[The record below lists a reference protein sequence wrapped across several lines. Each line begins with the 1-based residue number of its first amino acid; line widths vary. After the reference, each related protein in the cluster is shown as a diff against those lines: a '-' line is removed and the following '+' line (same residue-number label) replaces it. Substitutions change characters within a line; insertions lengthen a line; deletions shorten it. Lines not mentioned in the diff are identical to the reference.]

1 MSAFTK
7 ITDPD
12 TLLELNAN
20 PEPAMSLI
28 SDEKVLKQLRE
39 GFSPEI
45 ETVLNSQIDKINTP
59 QTQDPETWADWISPA
74 LELSSALAV
83 IGPAT
88 AKGAAIGAPLGPAG
102 SVVGGLITGV
112 AASAAAVYAS
122 RFAGENIEDLNCR
135 SVFGYRISSCDG
147 TRHKNRCFK
156 CFAGAI

>member
-45 ETVLNSQIDKINTP
+45 DSTLDQSLRNLVSPEP
-59 QTQDPETWADWISPA
+59 EDPKTWADWISPL
-74 LELSSALAV
+74 LEEPSTQA
-83 IGPAT
+83 
-88 AKGAAIGAPLGPAG
+88 
-102 SVVGGLITGV
+102 
-112 AASAAAVYAS
+112 
-122 RFAGENIEDLNCR
+122 DLR
-135 SVFGYRISSCDG
+135 EREQK
-147 TRHKNRCFK
+147 R
-156 CFAGAI
+156 